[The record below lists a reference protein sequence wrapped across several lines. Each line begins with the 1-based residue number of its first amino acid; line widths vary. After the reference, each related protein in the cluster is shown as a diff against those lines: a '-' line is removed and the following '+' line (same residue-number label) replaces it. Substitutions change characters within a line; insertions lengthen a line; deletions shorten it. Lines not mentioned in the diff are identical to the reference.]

1 MSSDTDIVFQLDWD
15 SKFEVGHERID
26 FEHQIFLG
34 LIKKLAESEKSSSS
48 RFERYLI
55 ELRKYA
61 EFHFF
66 SEENIMID
74 CDYPGYIKHKSL
86 HNALFEEFDDH
97 FQRYINKNLQ
107 EGEFVAFL
115 YEWFI
120 HHTMIED
127 LKLSDF
133 VRTHHEH

>member
-1 MSSDTDIVFQLDWD
+1 MSNQTTSGFKLDWD

-34 LIKKLAESEKSSSS
+34 LIKKLAEIEKSSPKS
-48 RFERYLI
+48 FERYLV

-61 EFHFF
+61 EFHFV

-74 CDYPGYIKHKSL
+74 CNYPEYENHKLL
-86 HNALFEEFDDH
+86 HAELIQELDEH
-97 FQRYINKNLQ
+97 LTRYTNNTLQ
-107 EGEFVAFL
+107 EGAFIAFL

-120 HHTMIED
+120 HHTMVED
-127 LKLSDF
+127 LKLSEF
-133 VRTHHEH
+133 IRGE